1 MSKHTVKVVLL
12 TGGSSGIGAATAR
25 LLAQAGMKV
34 YAGSRRGT
42 VETPMEGLVPVKLDV
57 NDAAGTEAVV
67 ADILSREG
75 RLDAVICNAGN
86 GVYGPIEGTTEEEAR
101 SQFETTFFGS
111 LKTVEACLPV
121 FRQQGFG
128 RIVTV
133 ASVMSILPLPYQS
146 FYAAAKAALLSL
158 TESLQ
163 MELSAFG
170 IQCCCVLPGDVA
182 TGFSG
187 ARKMNAAAQL
197 EDTPYK
203 VRMAR
208 NLAKIEADEKGGM
221 APEVIGKA
229 ILRQL
234 KRCRMRIRVIP
245 RIDYGLVGFLVRI
258 LPSACRLRIVNRLYN

>member
-1 MSKHTVKVVLL
+1 MEKVQVVLL

-25 LLAQAGMKV
+25 LLVQAGMKV

-67 ADILSREG
+67 ADILAREG

-86 GVYGPIEGTTEEEAR
+86 GIYGPIEGTLEEEAR

-121 FRQQGFG
+121 FRKQGFG
-128 RIVTV
+128 RVVTV

-146 FYAAAKAALLSL
+146 FYSAAKAALLSL
-158 TESLQ
+158 TESLA
-163 MELSAFG
+163 MELAPFG
-170 IQCCCVLPGDVA
+170 VQCCCILPGDVA
-182 TGFSG
+182 TGFTGS
-187 ARKMNAAAQL
+187 RKVNAAAQ
-197 EDTPYK
+197 EADSPYM
-203 VRMAR
+203 VRMKR
-208 NLAKIEADEKGGM
+208 NLAKIEADERGGM
-221 APEVIGKA
+221 DPVVIGKA

-234 KRCRMRIRVIP
+234 RRRRMRIRVIP
-245 RIDYGLVGFLVRI
+245 RLDYGLVGFLVRI
-258 LPSACRLRIVNRLYN
+258 VPAAWRLKIVNSLYN

>member
-1 MSKHTVKVVLL
+1 MEKVQVVLL

-25 LLAQAGMKV
+25 LLVQAGMKV

-42 VETPMEGLVPVKLDV
+42 VETPMDGLVPVKLDV
-57 NDAAGTEAVV
+57 NDASGTEAVV
-67 ADILSREG
+67 ADILAREG

-86 GVYGPIEGTTEEEAR
+86 GVYGPIEGTLEEEAR

-121 FRQQGFG
+121 FRKQGHG

-163 MELSAFG
+163 MELAPFG
-170 IQCCCVLPGDVA
+170 IRCCCILPGDVA
-182 TGFSG
+182 TGFTGS
-187 ARKMNAAAQL
+187 RKMNVAAQS
-197 EDTPYK
+197 EDSPYK
-203 VRMAR
+203 ARMAK
-208 NLAKIEADEKGGM
+208 NLSKIEADEQGGM

-234 KRCRMRIRVIP
+234 KRRKMRVRVIP
-245 RIDYGLVGFLVRI
+245 RIDYGLVGVLVRI
-258 LPSACRLRIVNRLYN
+258 LPAAWRLKIVNRLYN